1 METSA
6 TEKSPH
12 AAPPNSRPTFYE
24 MATSAIGF
32 WEPMRV
38 VYNLLLAAIVIGF
51 IVAFWPKSIEF
62 VDWRQVPRLIVLAVL
77 ANVCYC
83 AAYLVDLFVQQSG
96 FRAIW
101 LRVRWVLFVIGT
113 LFAAALTSLIMADL
127 IFLGPLD

>member
-1 METSA
+1 MNDKDVRQSEFA
-6 TEKSPH
+6 L
-12 AAPPNSRPTFYE
+12 PPRPMFFE

-38 VYNLLLAAIVIGF
+38 VYNLVLAAIVIGF

-96 FRAIW
+96 FRSIW

-113 LFAAALTSLIMADL
+113 LFAAALTTLIMADL
-127 IFLGPLD
+127 VFLGPLD